1 MDMKKKGQIQI
12 GTIIGSI
19 IGLVF
24 LVVVGFVSINLL
36 LDADLLTADSA
47 FDNASDNLVGNLT
60 SGVDLVSGKVETIFT
75 IAVAVLVLGL
85 IVFLAARAR
94 QVQSVQGGQTL

>member
-1 MDMKKKGQIQI
+1 MDMKKKGQVQI
-12 GTIIGSI
+12 GTIIGSV

-36 LDADLLTADSA
+36 LDADLLTEDSA
-47 FDNASDNLVGNLT
+47 FDNASDNLVSNLT

>member
-36 LDADLLTADSA
+36 LDADLLTEDSA
-47 FDNASDNLVGNLT
+47 FDNASDNLVSNLT

>member
-1 MDMKKKGQIQI
+1 MKKKGQIQI

-36 LDADLLTADSA
+36 LDADLLTEDSA